1 MLTRTNMAQTR
12 NKNTEYEQFTR
23 KVFAGLSSQKRVKTI
38 KLQHN
43 VKLLGKSDTHHQ
55 IDVYW
60 EYEKDG
66 QLHKVAIECKNYTN
80 KVSIG
85 KVRDFYGVLADI
97 EGLQGI
103 MITKAGYQSGAKKYA
118 LSKGIHLKELRE
130 PIGEESLAGRI
141 ITDFHVSMR
150 RCLYL
155 VDEDWA
161 KQHGFDIKP
170 YLRWLDMMSIE
181 HKSLWVNASHIPIE
195 RKGDYIYNAK
205 KEVITSHEDIEAT
218 IPGTME
224 EDSSHTIPFED
235 AYIDSKYWGLVKI
248 KEIKY
253 DYTNET
259 RRSIMDI
266 DARDF
271 IEAIL
276 KDVESGAIEY
286 VEKKLPR

>member
-1 MLTRTNMAQTR
+1 MAQTR
-12 NKNTEYEQFTR
+12 NQNTEYEQFTR

-43 VKLLGKSDTHHQ
+43 VKLLGNSGTRHQ

-103 MITKAGYQSGAKKYA
+103 MITKVGYQSGAKKYA

-181 HKSLWVNASHIPIE
+181 HKSQWVNASHIPIE

-259 RRSIMDI
+259 HRSIMDI

-286 VEKKLPR
+286 VEKKFPQ

>member
-1 MLTRTNMAQTR
+1 MAQIR

-43 VKLLGKSDTHHQ
+43 VKLLGNSGTRHQ

-66 QLHKVAIECKNYTN
+66 QLHKVAIECKNYSKN
-80 KVSIG
+80 VPIG
-85 KVRDFYGVLADI
+85 KVRDFYGVIDDI
-97 EGLQGI
+97 DGLQGI
-103 MITKAGYQSGAKKYA
+103 MITRKGFQDGAKKYA
-118 LSKGIHLKELRE
+118 SSKNIHLKELRA

-141 ITDFHVSMR
+141 ITDFHISTR

-161 KQHGFDIKP
+161 KQHGFDINP

-181 HKSLWVNASHIPIE
+181 HKTQWVNASHIPIE
-195 RKGDYIYNAK
+195 RKSDDIYNYM
-205 KEVITSHEDIEAT
+205 KEVITSHEEIEAT

-253 DYTNET
+253 EYMNET

-276 KDVESGAIEY
+276 KDVESGVIEY
-286 VEKKLPR
+286 VEKRFPR

>member
-1 MLTRTNMAQTR
+1 MAQIR

-43 VKLLGKSDTHHQ
+43 VKLLGNSGTRHQ

-66 QLHKVAIECKNYTN
+66 QLHIVAIECKNYSKN
-80 KVSIG
+80 VPIG
-85 KVRDFYGVLADI
+85 KARDFYGVIDDI
-97 EGLQGI
+97 DDLQGI
-103 MITKAGYQSGAKKYA
+103 MITRKGFQDGAKKYA
-118 LSKGIHLKELRE
+118 ASKNIHLKELRA
-130 PIGEESLAGRI
+130 PIGKESLAGRV
-141 ITDFHVSMR
+141 ITDFHISMR

-181 HKSLWVNASHIPIE
+181 HKSQWVNASHIPIE
-195 RKGDYIYNAK
+195 RKSDDIYNYM
-205 KEVITSHEDIEAT
+205 KEVITSHEEIEAT

-224 EDSSHTIPFED
+224 EDSSLTIPFED

-253 DYTNET
+253 EYTNET
-259 RRSIMDI
+259 HRSVIDI

-286 VEKKLPR
+286 VEKRFPR

>member
-1 MLTRTNMAQTR
+1 MAQIR

-235 AYIDSKYWGLVKI
+235 AYIDSKYWG
-248 KEIKY
+248 
-253 DYTNET
+253 
-259 RRSIMDI
+259 
-266 DARDF
+266 F
-271 IEAIL
+271 
-276 KDVESGAIEY
+276 
-286 VEKKLPR
+286 

>member
-1 MLTRTNMAQTR
+1 MAQTR

-23 KVFAGLSSQKRVKTI
+23 KVFAGLSSQKSVKTVQ
-38 KLQHN
+38 LQHN
-43 VKLLGKSDTHHQ
+43 VKLLGNSGTRHQ

-66 QLHKVAIECKNYTN
+66 QLHKVAIECKNYSKN
-80 KVSIG
+80 VPIG
-85 KVRDFYGVLADI
+85 KVRDFYGVIDDI
-97 EGLQGI
+97 YGLQGI
-103 MITKAGYQSGAKKYA
+103 MITRKGFQDGAKKYA
-118 LSKGIHLKELRE
+118 SSKNILLKELRA

-286 VEKKLPR
+286 VEKKFPR

>member
-1 MLTRTNMAQTR
+1 MAQIR

-43 VKLLGKSDTHHQ
+43 VKLLGNSGTRHQ

-66 QLHKVAIECKNYTN
+66 QLHKVAIECKNYSKN
-80 KVSIG
+80 VPIG
-85 KVRDFYGVLADI
+85 KVRDFYGVIDDI
-97 EGLQGI
+97 DDLQGI
-103 MITKAGYQSGAKKYA
+103 MITRKGFQDGAKKYA
-118 LSKGIHLKELRE
+118 SSKNIHLKELRA

-141 ITDFHVSMR
+141 ITDFHISTR

-181 HKSLWVNASHIPIE
+181 HKTQWVNASHIPIE
-195 RKGDYIYNAK
+195 RKGDDIYNSM
-205 KEVITSHEDIEAT
+205 KEVITSHQEIEKS
-218 IPGTME
+218 IPDTLE
-224 EDSSHTIPFED
+224 EDSYNTIPFED
-235 AYIDSKYWGLVKI
+235 AYIDSRYWGLVKI

-253 DYTNET
+253 EYTNET

-276 KDVESGAIEY
+276 KDVESGVIEY
-286 VEKKLPR
+286 VEKRFPR

>member
-1 MLTRTNMAQTR
+1 MAQIR

-23 KVFAGLSSQKRVKTI
+23 KVFAGLSSQKRVRTI

-43 VKLLGKSDTHHQ
+43 VKLLGNSGTRHQ

-66 QLHKVAIECKNYTN
+66 QLHIVAIECKNYSKN
-80 KVSIG
+80 VPIG
-85 KVRDFYGVLADI
+85 KARDFYGVIDDI
-97 EGLQGI
+97 DDLQGI
-103 MITKAGYQSGAKKYA
+103 MITRKGFQDGAKKYA
-118 LSKGIHLKELRE
+118 ASKNIHLKELRA
-130 PIGEESLAGRI
+130 PIGKESLAGRV
-141 ITDFHVSMR
+141 ITDFHISMR

-181 HKSLWVNASHIPIE
+181 HKSQWVNASHIPIE
-195 RKGDYIYNAK
+195 RKSDDIYNYM
-205 KEVITSHEDIEAT
+205 KEVITSHEEIEAT

-224 EDSSHTIPFED
+224 EDSSLTIPFED

-253 DYTNET
+253 EYTNET
-259 RRSIMDI
+259 HRSVIDI

-286 VEKKLPR
+286 VEKRFPR

>member
-1 MLTRTNMAQTR
+1 MAQTR
-12 NKNTEYEQFTR
+12 NKNTEYEQFAR

-38 KLQHN
+38 KLKHN
-43 VKLLGKSDTHHQ
+43 VKLLGNSGTRHQ

-66 QLHKVAIECKNYTN
+66 QLHKVAIECKNYSKN
-80 KVSIG
+80 VPIG

-103 MITKAGYQSGAKKYA
+103 MVTKAGYQSGAKKYA

-181 HKSLWVNASHIPIE
+181 HKSQWVNASHIPIE
-195 RKGDYIYNAK
+195 RKGDDIYNSQ
-205 KEVITSHEDIEAT
+205 KEIITSHEEIEAT
-218 IPGTME
+218 IPDTLE

-276 KDVESGAIEY
+276 KDLESGAIEY
-286 VEKKLPR
+286 VEKKFPR

>member
-1 MLTRTNMAQTR
+1 MAQTR

-43 VKLLGKSDTHHQ
+43 VKLLGNSGTRHQ

-85 KVRDFYGVLADI
+85 IVRDFYGVIDDI
-97 EGLQGI
+97 DDLQGI

-118 LSKGIHLKELRE
+118 ASKNILLKELRT
-130 PIGEESLAGRI
+130 PIGKESLAGRI
-141 ITDFHVSMR
+141 ITDFHISMR

-181 HKSLWVNASHIPIE
+181 HKSQWVNASHIPIE
-195 RKGDYIYNAK
+195 RKGDDIYNSQ
-205 KEVITSHEDIEAT
+205 KEIITSHEEIEAT
-218 IPGTME
+218 IPDTLE

-235 AYIDSKYWGLVKI
+235 AYIDSRSWGLVKI

-253 DYTNET
+253 EYTNET
-259 RRSIMDI
+259 HRSVMDI

-276 KDVESGAIEY
+276 KDVESGVIEY
-286 VEKKLPR
+286 VEKRFLR

>member
-1 MLTRTNMAQTR
+1 MAQTR
-12 NKNTEYEQFTR
+12 NKNTENEQFTR

-85 KVRDFYGVLADI
+85 KVRDFYGVLVDI

-130 PIGEESLAGRI
+130 PVGEESLAGRI

-286 VEKKLPR
+286 VEKKYSV

>member
-1 MLTRTNMAQTR
+1 MAQIR

-130 PIGEESLAGRI
+130 PIGKESLAGRI

-181 HKSLWVNASHIPIE
+181 HKSQWVNASHIPLE
-195 RKGDYIYNAK
+195 RKSDDIYNSK
-205 KEVITSHEDIEAT
+205 QEIITSHKEIEAT
-218 IPGTME
+218 IPDTLE

-235 AYIDSKYWGLVKI
+235 AYIDSRSWGLVKI

-253 DYTNET
+253 EYTNET
-259 RRSIMDI
+259 CRSIMDI

-276 KDVESGAIEY
+276 KDVESGVIEY
-286 VEKKLPR
+286 VENKYSF

>member
-1 MLTRTNMAQTR
+1 MAPTR

-43 VKLLGKSDTHHQ
+43 VKLLGNSGTRHQ

-66 QLHKVAIECKNYTN
+66 QLHKVAIECKNYSKN
-80 KVSIG
+80 VPIG
-85 KVRDFYGVLADI
+85 KVRDFYGVIDDI
-97 EGLQGI
+97 DDLQGI
-103 MITKAGYQSGAKKYA
+103 MITRKGFQDGAKKYA
-118 LSKGIHLKELRE
+118 ASKNIHLKELRA
-130 PIGEESLAGRI
+130 PIGKESLVGRV
-141 ITDFHVSMR
+141 ITDSHISMR

-161 KQHGFDIKP
+161 KQHRFDIKP

-181 HKSLWVNASHIPIE
+181 HKSQWVNASHIPIE
-195 RKGDYIYNAK
+195 RKGDDIYNSM
-205 KEVITSHEDIEAT
+205 KEVITSHQEIEKS
-218 IPGTME
+218 IPDTLE
-224 EDSSHTIPFED
+224 EDSYNTIPFED
-235 AYIDSKYWGLVKI
+235 AYIDSRYWGLVKI

-253 DYTNET
+253 EYTNET

-276 KDVESGAIEY
+276 KDVESGVIEY
-286 VEKKLPR
+286 VEKRFPR

>member
-1 MLTRTNMAQTR
+1 MAQIR

-43 VKLLGKSDTHHQ
+43 VKLLGNSGTRHQ

-66 QLHKVAIECKNYTN
+66 QLHKVAIECKNYSKN
-80 KVSIG
+80 VPIG
-85 KVRDFYGVLADI
+85 KVRDFYGVIDDI
-97 EGLQGI
+97 DGLQGI
-103 MITKAGYQSGAKKYA
+103 MITRKGFQDGAKKYA
-118 LSKGIHLKELRE
+118 ASKNIHLKELRA
-130 PIGEESLAGRI
+130 PIGEESLAGRV
-141 ITDFHVSMR
+141 ITDFHISLR

-170 YLRWLDMMSIE
+170 YLRWLDIMSCNND
-181 HKSLWVNASHIPIE
+181 HKWKDAIHIPIARNSE
-195 RKGDYIYNAK
+195 NIYDQQGNIVTTYGK
-205 KEVITSHEDIEAT
+205 LEGT
-218 IPGTME
+218 IPDTMS
-224 EDSSHTIPFED
+224 EDYNHIFTFED
-235 AYIDSKYWGLVKI
+235 TYIDSKYWGLVKI

-253 DYTNET
+253 EYTNKT

-276 KDVESGAIEY
+276 KDVESGVIEY
-286 VEKKLPR
+286 VEQRFPS

>member
-1 MLTRTNMAQTR
+1 MAQTR

-43 VKLLGKSDTHHQ
+43 VKLLGNSGTRHQ

-85 KVRDFYGVLADI
+85 KVRDFYGVIDDI
-97 EGLQGI
+97 DGLQGI
-103 MITKAGYQSGAKKYA
+103 MITRKGFQDGAKKYA
-118 LSKGIHLKELRE
+118 SSKNIHLKELRA

-141 ITDFHVSMR
+141 ITDFHISTR

-181 HKSLWVNASHIPIE
+181 HKSQWVNASHIPIE
-195 RKGDYIYNAK
+195 RKGDDIYNSK
-205 KEVITSHEDIEAT
+205 KEMITSHEDIETA
-218 IPGTME
+218 IPDTME
-224 EDSSHTIPFED
+224 EDSSHTISFED

-286 VEKKLPR
+286 VEKKFPR

>member
-1 MLTRTNMAQTR
+1 MAQIR

-23 KVFAGLSSQKRVKTI
+23 KVFAGLSLQKRVKTI

-161 KQHGFDIKP
+161 KRHGFDIKP

-286 VEKKLPR
+286 VEKKFPR

>member
-1 MLTRTNMAQTR
+1 MAQTR

-43 VKLLGKSDTHHQ
+43 VKLLGNSGTRHQ

-66 QLHKVAIECKNYTN
+66 QLHKVAIECKNYSKN
-80 KVSIG
+80 VPIG
-85 KVRDFYGVLADI
+85 KVRDFYGVIDDI
-97 EGLQGI
+97 DDLQGI
-103 MITKAGYQSGAKKYA
+103 MITRKGFQDGAKKYA
-118 LSKGIHLKELRE
+118 ASKNIHLKELRA

-141 ITDFHVSMR
+141 ITDFNISTR

-161 KQHGFDIKP
+161 KQQRFDIKP

-181 HKSLWVNASHIPIE
+181 HKSQWVNTSHIPIE

-205 KEVITSHEDIEAT
+205 KEVIRSHEDIEAT

-286 VEKKLPR
+286 VEKKFPR

>member
-1 MLTRTNMAQTR
+1 MAQTR

-23 KVFAGLSSQKRVKTI
+23 KVFAWLSSQKRVKTI

-43 VKLLGKSDTHHQ
+43 VKLLGNSGTRHQ

-66 QLHKVAIECKNYTN
+66 QLHKVAIECKNYSKN
-80 KVSIG
+80 VPIG
-85 KVRDFYGVLADI
+85 KVRDFYGVIDDI
-97 EGLQGI
+97 DDLQGI
-103 MITKAGYQSGAKKYA
+103 MITRKGFQDGAKKYA
-118 LSKGIHLKELRE
+118 SSKNIHLKELRA
-130 PIGEESLAGRI
+130 PIGKESLAGRV
-141 ITDFHVSMR
+141 ITDFHISMR

-181 HKSLWVNASHIPIE
+181 HKSQWVNASHIPIE
-195 RKGDYIYNAK
+195 RKGDDIYNSQ
-205 KEVITSHEDIEAT
+205 KEIITSHEEIETT
-218 IPGTME
+218 IPDTLE

-253 DYTNET
+253 EYTNET

-276 KDVESGAIEY
+276 KDVESGVIEY
-286 VEKKLPR
+286 VEKRFPR

>member
-1 MLTRTNMAQTR
+1 M
-12 NKNTEYEQFTR
+12 
-23 KVFAGLSSQKRVKTI
+23 
-38 KLQHN
+38 
-43 VKLLGKSDTHHQ
+43 
-55 IDVYW
+55 
-60 EYEKDG
+60 
-66 QLHKVAIECKNYTN
+66 
-80 KVSIG
+80 
-85 KVRDFYGVLADI
+85 RDFYGVIDDI
-97 EGLQGI
+97 DDLQGI
-103 MITKAGYQSGAKKYA
+103 MITRKGFQDGAKKYA
-118 LSKGIHLKELRE
+118 ASKNIHLKELRA
-130 PIGEESLAGRI
+130 PIGKESLAGRV
-141 ITDFHVSMR
+141 ITDFHISMR

-181 HKSLWVNASHIPIE
+181 HKSQWVNASHIPIE
-195 RKGDYIYNAK
+195 RKSDDIYNYM
-205 KEVITSHEDIEAT
+205 KEVITSHEEIEAA

-253 DYTNET
+253 EYTNET
-259 RRSIMDI
+259 HRSVMDI

-286 VEKKLPR
+286 VEKKFPR

>member
-1 MLTRTNMAQTR
+1 MAQTR

-43 VKLLGKSDTHHQ
+43 VKLLGNSGTRHQ

-66 QLHKVAIECKNYTN
+66 QLHKVAIECKNYSKN
-80 KVSIG
+80 VPIG
-85 KVRDFYGVLADI
+85 KVRDFYGVIDDI
-97 EGLQGI
+97 DDLQGI
-103 MITKAGYQSGAKKYA
+103 MITRKGFQDGAKKYA
-118 LSKGIHLKELRE
+118 LSKNIHLKELRA
-130 PIGEESLAGRI
+130 PIGEESLAGRV
-141 ITDFHVSMR
+141 ITDFHISTR

-161 KQHGFDIKP
+161 KQHRFDIKP

-181 HKSLWVNASHIPIE
+181 HKTQWVNASHIPIE
-195 RKGDYIYNAK
+195 RNGDYIYNAK

-248 KEIKY
+248 KEVKY

-286 VEKKLPR
+286 VEKKFPR

>member
-1 MLTRTNMAQTR
+1 MAQTR

-38 KLQHN
+38 KLQHH
-43 VKLLGKSDTHHQ
+43 VKLLGNSGTRHQ

-66 QLHKVAIECKNYTN
+66 QLHKVAIECKNYSKN
-80 KVSIG
+80 VPIG
-85 KVRDFYGVLADI
+85 KVRDFYGVIDDI
-97 EGLQGI
+97 GGLQGI
-103 MITKAGYQSGAKKYA
+103 MITRKGFQDGAKKYA
-118 LSKGIHLKELRE
+118 ASKNIHLKELRA
-130 PIGEESLAGRI
+130 PIGKESLAGRV
-141 ITDFHVSMR
+141 ITDFHISMR

-181 HKSLWVNASHIPIE
+181 HKSQWVNASHIPIE
-195 RKGDYIYNAK
+195 RKGDDIYNSQ
-205 KEVITSHEDIEAT
+205 KEIITSHEEIEAT
-218 IPGTME
+218 IPDTLE

-235 AYIDSKYWGLVKI
+235 AYIESKYLGFVKI

-253 DYTNET
+253 EYTNET
-259 RRSIMDI
+259 HRSIMDI

-276 KDVESGAIEY
+276 KDVESGVIEY
-286 VEKKLPR
+286 VEKRFLR

>member
-1 MLTRTNMAQTR
+1 MAQIR

-23 KVFAGLSSQKRVKTI
+23 KVFAGLSLQKRVKTI

-43 VKLLGKSDTHHQ
+43 VKLLGNSGTRHQ

-66 QLHKVAIECKNYTN
+66 QLHKVAIECKNYSKN
-80 KVSIG
+80 VPVG
-85 KVRDFYGVLADI
+85 KVRDFYGVIDDI
-97 EGLQGI
+97 DDLQGI
-103 MITKAGYQSGAKKYA
+103 MITRKGFQDGAKKYA
-118 LSKGIHLKELRE
+118 SSKNIHLKELRA

-141 ITDFHVSMR
+141 ITDFHISMR

-161 KQHGFDIKP
+161 KQHRFDIKP

-181 HKSLWVNASHIPIE
+181 HKTQWVNASHIPIE

-286 VEKKLPR
+286 VEKKFPR

>member
-1 MLTRTNMAQTR
+1 MSQTR

-43 VKLLGKSDTHHQ
+43 VKLLGNYGTRHQ

-66 QLHKVAIECKNYTN
+66 QLHKVAIECKNYSKN
-80 KVSIG
+80 VPIG
-85 KVRDFYGVLADI
+85 KVRDFYGVIDDI
-97 EGLQGI
+97 DDLQGI
-103 MITKAGYQSGAKKYA
+103 MITRKGFQDGAKKYA
-118 LSKGIHLKELRE
+118 ASKNIHLKELRAS
-130 PIGEESLAGRI
+130 IGKESLAGRV
-141 ITDFHVSMR
+141 ITDFHISMR

-161 KQHGFDIKP
+161 KQHGFDVKP

-181 HKSLWVNASHIPIE
+181 HKSQWVNASHIPIE
-195 RKGDYIYNAK
+195 RKSDDIYNYM
-205 KEVITSHEDIEAT
+205 KEVITSHEEIEAT

-286 VEKKLPR
+286 VEKKFPR

>member
-1 MLTRTNMAQTR
+1 MAQTR
-12 NKNTEYEQFTR
+12 NKNTEYEQFAR

-38 KLQHN
+38 KLKHN
-43 VKLLGKSDTHHQ
+43 VKLLGNSGTRHQ

-66 QLHKVAIECKNYTN
+66 QLHKVAIECKNYSKN
-80 KVSIG
+80 VPIG
-85 KVRDFYGVLADI
+85 KVRDFYGVIDDI
-97 EGLQGI
+97 DGLQGI
-103 MITKAGYQSGAKKYA
+103 MITRKGFQDGAKKYA
-118 LSKGIHLKELRE
+118 ASKNIHLKELRA
-130 PIGEESLAGRI
+130 PIGKESLAGRV
-141 ITDFHVSMR
+141 ITDFHISMR

-161 KQHGFDIKP
+161 KRHGFDIKP

-181 HKSLWVNASHIPIE
+181 HKSQWVNASHIPIE
-195 RKGDYIYNAK
+195 RKGDDIYNSQ
-205 KEVITSHEDIEAT
+205 KEIITSHEEIEAT
-218 IPGTME
+218 IPDTLE

-286 VEKKLPR
+286 VEKRFLR

>member
-1 MLTRTNMAQTR
+1 MAQIR

-23 KVFAGLSSQKRVKTI
+23 KVFTGLSSQKRVKTI

-43 VKLLGKSDTHHQ
+43 VKLLGNSGTRHQ

-66 QLHKVAIECKNYTN
+66 QLHKVAIECKNYSKN
-80 KVSIG
+80 VPIG
-85 KVRDFYGVLADI
+85 KVRDFYGVIDDI
-97 EGLQGI
+97 DDLQGI
-103 MITKAGYQSGAKKYA
+103 MITRKGFQDGAKKYA
-118 LSKGIHLKELRE
+118 ASKNIHLKELRA
-130 PIGEESLAGRI
+130 PIGKESLAGRV
-141 ITDFHVSMR
+141 ITDFHISMR

-224 EDSSHTIPFED
+224 ENSSHTIPFED

-286 VEKKLPR
+286 VEKKFPR

>member
-1 MLTRTNMAQTR
+1 MAQTR

-23 KVFAGLSSQKRVKTI
+23 KVFTGLSSQKRVKTI

-43 VKLLGKSDTHHQ
+43 VKLLGNSGTRHQ

-66 QLHKVAIECKNYTN
+66 QLHKVAIECKNYSKN
-80 KVSIG
+80 VPIG
-85 KVRDFYGVLADI
+85 KVRDFYGVIDDI
-97 EGLQGI
+97 DDLQGI
-103 MITKAGYQSGAKKYA
+103 MITRKGFQDGAKKYA
-118 LSKGIHLKELRE
+118 ASKNIHLKELRA
-130 PIGEESLAGRI
+130 PIGKESLAGRV
-141 ITDFHVSMR
+141 ITDFHISMR

-181 HKSLWVNASHIPIE
+181 HKAQWVNASHIPIE

-205 KEVITSHEDIEAT
+205 KEVIASHEDIEAT

-276 KDVESGAIEY
+276 KDVESGVIEY
-286 VEKKLPR
+286 VEKRFLR

>member
-1 MLTRTNMAQTR
+1 MAQII

-43 VKLLGKSDTHHQ
+43 VKLLGNSGTRHQ

-66 QLHKVAIECKNYTN
+66 QLHKVAIECKNYSKN
-80 KVSIG
+80 VPIG
-85 KVRDFYGVLADI
+85 KVRDFYGVIDDI
-97 EGLQGI
+97 DGLQGI
-103 MITKAGYQSGAKKYA
+103 MITRKGFQDGAKKYA
-118 LSKGIHLKELRE
+118 ASKNIHLKELRA
-130 PIGEESLAGRI
+130 PIGKESLAGRI
-141 ITDFHVSMR
+141 ITDFHISTR

-161 KQHGFDIKP
+161 KQHRFDIKP
-170 YLRWLDMMSIE
+170 YLHWSDMMSIE
-181 HKSLWVNASHIPIE
+181 LKSQWVTATHIPIE
-195 RKGDYIYNAK
+195 RKSDDIYNYM
-205 KEVITSHEDIEAT
+205 KEVITSHEEIEAT

-235 AYIDSKYWGLVKI
+235 AYIDSKYCGLVKI
-248 KEIKY
+248 KKIKY
-253 DYTNET
+253 EYTNET

-276 KDVESGAIEY
+276 KDVESGVIEY
-286 VEKKLPR
+286 VEKKYSV

>member
-1 MLTRTNMAQTR
+1 MAQIR

-23 KVFAGLSSQKRVKTI
+23 KVFAGLSLQKRVKTI

-286 VEKKLPR
+286 VEKKFPR